1 MGCQVMHKSCFLFDC
16 QNLYIFLD
24 GALGISFSQ
33 QFFKSQAKGRHAS
46 DPKNVSVN
54 VSGGGR
60 KGVFPCAHC
69 LPCLSLLLYSSSPLV
84 HLAMLLSL
92 FLALHP

>member
-1 MGCQVMHKSCFLFDC
+1 MGCQVMHRSYFLFYC

-24 GALGISFSQ
+24 GALGICFSQ

-54 VSGGGR
+54 VTGGSS
-60 KGVFPCAHC
+60 KGVFAC
-69 LPCLSLLLYSSSPLV
+69 V
-84 HLAMLLSL
+84 HFSFPA
-92 FLALHP
+92 

>member
-1 MGCQVMHKSCFLFDC
+1 MHRSYFIFYC

-24 GALGISFSQ
+24 GALGICFSQ
-33 QFFKSQAKGRHAS
+33 QFFKSPAKGRHVS

-54 VSGGGR
+54 VTGGSIV
-60 KGVFPCAHC
+60 KEFLHVFTFP
-69 LPCLSLLLYSSSPLV
+69 SLLEFATLFITFSPSGNASL
-84 HLAMLLSL
+84 L